1 MHARVYLYTHSTHTY
16 IMSKQTVILDAI
28 NRDYSLPSIRYFIK

>member
-16 IMSKQTVILDAI
+16 IMSKQTFILYAA
-28 NRDYSLPSIRYFIK
+28 NFFAQH